1 MSADTDRAVLVET
14 KLQAPRV
21 RDQMVGRDHLLERLS
36 AGAGLRLT
44 LVAGPAG
51 FGKTSLLAAWYQ
63 AEAPRRAMAWLTVEK
78 DNDPAVLWSY
88 LLEALRRVSPNI
100 GKAARVTVPAAA
112 PVVELLLPR
121 LVNALAEQS
130 AVTLILD
137 DFHLLTDG
145 SARESINWLVE
156 HAPPPSSWCCRPGR
170 NRTSR
175 WPLCGPMVTY
185 LSCGPTICGSQAEE
199 ADRFLNGRQLLG
211 LTGADVD
218 LLVKAPDRRLAC
230 RPVPRGTVAAP
241 HQ

>member
-1 MSADTDRAVLVET
+1 
-14 KLQAPRV
+14 
-21 RDQMVGRDHLLERLS
+21 
-36 AGAGLRLT
+36 
-44 LVAGPAG
+44 
-51 FGKTSLLAAWYQ
+51 
-63 AEAPRRAMAWLTVEK
+63 MAWLTVEK
-78 DNDPAVLWSY
+78 DDNDPAVLWSY
-88 LLEALRRVSPNI
+88 LLEALRRVCPNI

-156 HAPPPSSWCCRPGR
+156 HAPP
-170 NRTSR
+170 TFQ
-175 WPLCGPMVTY
+175 LV
-185 LSCGPTICGSQAEE
+185 LSTRKEPDLALAALRAHGDLLELRADDLRFTAEE

-218 LLVKAPDRRLAC
+218 LLVEVGPAAGLPAC
-230 RPVPRGTVAAP
+230 TSRHCRCAAP
-241 HQ
+241 MTGTT